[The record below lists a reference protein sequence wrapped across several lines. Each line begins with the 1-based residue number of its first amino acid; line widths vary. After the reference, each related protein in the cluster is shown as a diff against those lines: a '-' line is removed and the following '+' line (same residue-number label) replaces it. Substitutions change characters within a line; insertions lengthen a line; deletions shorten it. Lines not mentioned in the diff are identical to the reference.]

1 MKIGLLHLEQGRHD
15 EAIREFNILL
25 ASNPKNNAVRL
36 YLALALKSKG
46 DIKRAI
52 DEFLKIDPKSDEFQT
67 AIKSLTL
74 LYMKSGLI
82 DEGIKKLSELADI
95 IKDNIDI
102 NMMLATLYEEKDDY
116 KRGIDVLEKALTNN
130 PKNVELLYQTGV
142 LYEKIGDTE
151 RALKYMED
159 VLEVDPEHANA
170 LNFIGYS
177 WADKEVNLD
186 KAEEMIKKALEKK
199 PDDGYIIDSLG
210 WVYFKRGEYEKAL
223 IEIDKAYQKL
233 PNDPTIA
240 EHLGDVYAILKNY
253 AKAKEHYERSIT
265 LEKDNEKKK
274 IIKKKL
280 MELEERHK

>member
-1 MKIGLLHLEQGRHD
+1 
-15 EAIREFNILL
+15 
-25 ASNPKNNAVRL
+25 
-36 YLALALKSKG
+36 
-46 DIKRAI
+46 
-52 DEFLKIDPKSDEFQT
+52 
-67 AIKSLTL
+67 
-74 LYMKSGLI
+74 MKSGLI

-177 WADKEVNLD
+177 WADKEINLD

>member
-1 MKIGLLHLEQGRHD
+1 VKIGLLHLEQGRHD

-177 WADKEVNLD
+177 WADKEINLD